1 MTDKTAKPDKWQGV
15 GRLADEATVI
25 AAHNWHRP
33 LTEIRERIEAELRR
47 ALEPLLE
54 AAHRVSLILPSSEA
68 LEAKLAIGREVDKW
82 K

>member
-1 MTDKTAKPDKWQGV
+1 MTADTKWDV
-15 GRLADEATVI
+15 ERLADELNLQSEFRVGQ
-25 AAHNWHRP
+25 
-33 LTEIRERIEAELRR
+33 LRR

>member
-1 MTDKTAKPDKWQGV
+1 MTDTKWPGIEK
-15 GRLADEATVI
+15 LADELNLQSEFRVGQ
-25 AAHNWHRP
+25 
-33 LTEIRERIEAELRR
+33 LRR